1 MEMKMDRLYF
11 LNKLED
17 ILMVDEGSLKEE
29 HVLLEIEDFDS
40 LAFLSIIAMIDEE
53 LDLLVDIEEL
63 QEAETIKDIINLVKI
78 E

>member
-1 MEMKMDRLYF
+1 MKMDRLYF

>member
-1 MEMKMDRLYF
+1 MDRLYF